1 MQPPVRRSAEASR
14 RSLVRAASKVIS
26 RKGLPA
32 LRIRE
37 IASRAGM
44 SPAAVLYH
52 YPQNVDLLLDVH
64 KTAVNEYVE
73 FRHKSQE
80 SETDPRRRLV
90 NVVRAGI
97 PPFADDDVIRLLFEM
112 HGLARRSE
120 AHASLMTNLWE
131 QELGL
136 YVEILEAGIRSGQFQ
151 LGRPVADTATI
162 LLGLEDGLALHLAS
176 ENAALNADRV
186 LQVFVAAAASELSC
200 PSLIDMVTPDG
211 S

>member
-1 MQPPVRRSAEASR
+1 MQPQARRSEASR
-14 RSLVRAASKVIS
+14 RSLVSAASNVIS

-52 YPQNVDLLLDVH
+52 YPQNVELLLDVH
-64 KTAVNEYVE
+64 KTAVDKYVE
-73 FRHKSQE
+73 FRRKSQE
-80 SETDPRRRLV
+80 SESDPRRRLV
-90 NVVRAGI
+90 CVVRAGI

-120 AHASLMTNLWE
+120 AHANLMTILWE

-136 YVEILEAGIRSGQFQ
+136 YVEIIEAGLRSGDFQ
-151 LGRPVADTATI
+151 IGRPATDIAII

-176 ENAALNADRV
+176 YNAALNADRV
-186 LQVFVAAAASELSC
+186 LEIFLTVASGELGC
-200 PSLIDMVTPDG
+200 PSLRDMANIE
-211 S
+211 